1 MNEDSTETRTT
12 ESSCKTSPPVWFWVI
27 SVVAL
32 LWYLMDTS
40 AFFMRL
46 FMTDDAIMA
55 MPENQQH
62 LFQNIPLWVN
72 IVFAC
77 EVFGG
82 TLGCIALLLRKNWAL
97 LLFVISII
105 GVLAQTSNIW
115 FLTDAI
121 SAMGAPA
128 IVMPLVAIIIGAAM
142 IVLAKSAIPKGW
154 LR

>member
-1 MNEDSTETRTT
+1 
-12 ESSCKTSPPVWFWVI
+12 
-27 SVVAL
+27 
-32 LWYLMDTS
+32 
-40 AFFMRL
+40 MRL
-46 FMTDDAIMA
+46 FMTDDTIKA

-62 LFQNIPLWVN
+62 LYQNIPLWVN

-82 TLGCIALLLRKNWAL
+82 TLGSITLLLRKKLAFP
-97 LLFVISII
+97 LFLISLF
-105 GVLAQTSNIW
+105 GVLAQATNIW

-128 IVMPLVAIIIGAAM
+128 IVMPLVAITIGAAM
-142 IVLAKSAIPKGW
+142 IALSKSAIAKGW